1 MHQRTLLIV
10 KNAKRICH
18 LVGRD
23 QLVEGHLI
31 GRVPVRKRRLSYTRS
46 RRLSRFVRD
55 ARCNTIQVLMNSVK
69 RQLSKDVDGASA
81 TVCRMPAVCESRV
94 GRIHIILNAMR
105 SGNMMSMK
113 QNKTVLKMR
122 ALLWYEMLRHH
133 YKT

>member
-1 MHQRTLLIV
+1 
-10 KNAKRICH
+10 
-18 LVGRD
+18 
-23 QLVEGHLI
+23 
-31 GRVPVRKRRLSYTRS
+31 
-46 RRLSRFVRD
+46 
-55 ARCNTIQVLMNSVK
+55 MNSVK
-69 RQLSKDVDGASA
+69 RQLSKDVNGASA

-94 GRIHIILNAMR
+94 SRIHIILNATR